1 MNFSLQILGA
11 ASAMPISEMNP
22 SAQAL
27 TVQGRLFLIDCGE
40 GAQQRMRQMHLSFL
54 KVEAIF
60 ISHIHGD
67 HIFGLFGVLST
78 MAMYNRT
85 EVLHIFGP
93 ESLGPILK
101 FYQSFW
107 GEGTNFEIAFHP
119 VSVKGLKE
127 VYSSKHCR
135 VSAFPLQHKIE
146 CYGYRFDE
154 LITARMA
161 EKHPARSYAYCSDT
175 KPFAE
180 LQDYVRGVDVLYHE
194 TTYPMDF
201 AAKAGP
207 RFHSTTEDAARCA
220 AAAGAGRLLIGHY
233 TSRVRDRELFA
244 REAAAIFPAVTAV
257 SDGDVFEI

>member
-27 TVQGRLFLIDCGE
+27 TVQGRLLLIDCGE
-40 GAQQRMRQMHLSFL
+40 GTQQRMRQMHLSFL
-54 KVEAIF
+54 KVEAVF

-85 EVLHIFGP
+85 EALHIFGP
-93 ESLGPILK
+93 EALGPVLK

-107 GEGTNFEIAFHP
+107 GEGTNYEIVFHK
-119 VSVKGLKE
+119 VDAKGVEE
-127 VYSSKHCR
+127 VYASKHVR
-135 VSAFPLQHKIE
+135 VSAFPLKHKIE

-154 LITARMA
+154 ICSARQL
-161 EKHPARSYAYCSDT
+161 EKAPARSYAYCSDT
-175 KPFAE
+175 MPFPE
-180 LQDYVRGVDVLYHE
+180 LPEYVRGVDVLYHE
-194 TTYPMDF
+194 TTYPVEF
-201 AAKAGP
+201 ADKAAA

-233 TSRVRDRELFA
+233 TSRVRDREIFA
-244 REAAAIFPAVTAV
+244 RQAAAIFPNTVAV
-257 SDGDVFEI
+257 SDGDTFDL